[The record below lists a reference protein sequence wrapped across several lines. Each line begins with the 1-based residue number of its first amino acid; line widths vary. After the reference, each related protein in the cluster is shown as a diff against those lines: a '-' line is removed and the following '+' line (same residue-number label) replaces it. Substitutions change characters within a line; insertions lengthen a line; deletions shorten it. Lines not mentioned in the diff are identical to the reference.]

1 VVAVA
6 LQIATRSPII
16 QATRTRDD
24 GGRGESAMIGRRGV
38 AAGLILTVS
47 AGLLVGS
54 TRAGAASPS
63 GRRNTAVA
71 AGAASAFSAAQG
83 ALLPAAV
90 LGAGSLAAYA
100 HYRLGLQQQKR
111 RQQRIAR
118 LKAWFK
124 ENRAWLREQHRLPQ
138 QLRKQQRATGRGAR
152 LDAGTTRQPRVRS
165 GR

>member
-1 VVAVA
+1 
-6 LQIATRSPII
+6 
-16 QATRTRDD
+16 
-24 GGRGESAMIGRRGV
+24 MIGRKGV

-47 AGLLVGS
+47 ASLLTGS
-54 TRAGAASPS
+54 AGPGAASPS

-138 QLRKQQRATGRGAR
+138 QLRKQQRATGRDAR
-152 LDAGTTRQPRVRS
+152 PNADAPRQPRFRS
-165 GR
+165 DR